1 MNLMHRSL
9 RPALCAVAALAS
21 SCAIAGSNDFIDLR
35 RIEPLHGDA
44 NAGKAKSTVCSACH
58 GANGISIAPIYP
70 NVAGQKEEYLVAQ
83 LKAFR
88 DGSRQNPIMAPM
100 AKGLTDTDI
109 ANISLYVST
118 LKP

>member
-1 MNLMHRSL
+1 MTK
-9 RPALCAVAALAS
+9 ATAIAGIAIAAALAAS
-21 SCAIAGSNDFIDLR
+21 ATHAAD
-35 RIEPLHGDA
+35 PA
-44 NAGKAKSTVCSACH
+44 AGKAKYETTCIACH
-58 GANGISIAPIYP
+58 GANGVSIAPIYP

-83 LKAFR
+83 MKAFR

-109 ANISLYVST
+109 ANISAYLAT

>member
-1 MNLMHRSL
+1 MNRLPVILGIVAVLAATGARAAD
-9 RPALCAVAALAS
+9 PA
-21 SCAIAGSNDFIDLR
+21 
-35 RIEPLHGDA
+35 
-44 NAGKAKSTVCSACH
+44 AGKAKYEGTCIACH

-70 NVAGQKEEYLVAQ
+70 NVAGQKDEYVSAQ

-88 DGSRQNPIMAPM
+88 DGSRPSAIMAPM

-109 ANISLYVST
+109 ANLSAYVST